1 MPSHTKDMTQGNP
14 TKLILQFSLPLLAGN
29 ILQQLYN
36 LVDTLVVGRAEG
48 VTALAAVSSTGW
60 LDWTLLG
67 LILGLAQGFA
77 IQIAHSFGAGDHAG
91 LRQAAGHGMVLA
103 ITVVTALEIIA
114 QFALRPVLTLMNT
127 PADTYELTLLY
138 LMIVFGGLPLVMG
151 YNLFSGFLRSVGNSR
166 TPLFAITCSAICNIL
181 LDVLFVVY
189 FHWGVAGVAIATLIS
204 QALSCLI
211 CLVAVLRL
219 PIFKLS
225 RSDLRLS
232 RDVSFGLIKLG
243 LPIAF
248 QNLIISVGGLILQSV
263 VNAQGFIFMAGYNA
277 ASRMQGLMEMAG
289 TALRGA
295 VSTFV
300 GQNYGA
306 KKMDRVRLGLRIS
319 VQIAVLMALVVGG
332 AVILC
337 GKPLLR
343 LFIQDDPAI
352 VEQVLVYGYRFLC
365 FMGASLFALYLLFVL
380 RSALQGLGDTVTS
393 MFSGVLELFMRSGSA
408 LVLPLFMGEW
418 GVYTAGIIS
427 WYGAATLLAF
437 SCQKR
442 LRRTWLDEVQ

>member
-91 LRQAAGHGMVLA
+91 LRRAAGHSIVLA
-103 ITVVTALEIIA
+103 I
-114 QFALRPVLTLMNT
+114 TLMNT

-138 LMIVFGGLPLVMG
+138 LRIVFGGLPLVMG

-306 KKMDRVRLGLRIS
+306 KKMDRVRLGLRKS
-319 VQIAVLMALVVGG
+319 VQIAVLMALVIGG

-437 SCQKR
+437 SCRKR

>member
-91 LRQAAGHGMVLA
+91 LRRAAGHSIVLA
-103 ITVVTALEIIA
+103 ITVVTVLEIIA

-138 LMIVFGGLPLVMG
+138 LRIVFGGLPLVMG

-204 QALSCLI
+204 QALSGLI

-219 PIFKLS
+219 PIFK
-225 RSDLRLS
+225 LS

-306 KKMDRVRLGLRIS
+306 KKMDRVRLGLRKS
-319 VQIAVLMALVVGG
+319 VQIAVLMALVIGG

-337 GKPLLR
+337 G
-343 LFIQDDPAI
+343 
-352 VEQVLVYGYRFLC
+352 
-365 FMGASLFALYLLFVL
+365 
-380 RSALQGLGDTVTS
+380 
-393 MFSGVLELFMRSGSA
+393 
-408 LVLPLFMGEW
+408 
-418 GVYTAGIIS
+418 
-427 WYGAATLLAF
+427 
-437 SCQKR
+437 
-442 LRRTWLDEVQ
+442 